1 MHKEWFEPVLAQH
14 LHPVVAPDEL
24 WERVQRP
31 VRRPSVH
38 ASVNAARI
46 RAWAMGAVAV
56 VALAM
61 VVLAWVYP
69 SHRNIQSSDAAQV
82 RAWVRANAGVDVP
95 FVAQPAGVRLIG
107 AGFSKGS
114 VEIAYQVR
122 DRQGKLI
129 LGDRRTP
136 AGGAKVFRGSVDGH
150 TFTLECA
157 TAEDLKMACNLCH
170 IG

>member
-1 MHKEWFEPVLAQH
+1 MHKEWFEPVLSQH
-14 LHPVVAPDEL
+14 LDRVVAPDEL
-24 WERVQRP
+24 WDRVQRP
-31 VRRPSVH
+31 ARRPRGRI
-38 ASVNAARI
+38 SVNAA
-46 RAWAMGAVAV
+46 AVAMI
-56 VALAM
+56 ALAIA
-61 VVLAWVYP
+61 VLVAWVFP
-69 SHRNIQSSDAAQV
+69 SHRNMQSSDAVQV
-82 RAWVRANAGVDVP
+82 RAWVRANAGIDVP

-129 LGDRRTP
+129 LGGRHTP

-150 TFTLECA
+150 TFTLECT